1 MKQIGI
7 VGAGPVGHALA
18 KRLVEL
24 GYVVRIANSRGPASL
39 QEFAKSTGS
48 KPVDV
53 TDISAGVEFLIL
65 AIPFGRV
72 PDLPKSVI
80 TSLPDDAIVVDAG
93 NYYPRRDGA
102 ITEIDQGLPESQWVS
117 QQLGVPVVKAF
128 NSIIASRLA
137 DQGKPAGDGRR
148 IALPVAGDDLAGR
161 RAIMRLVEALG
172 FDAFDA
178 GSLAESW
185 RLQPGQPAYCTDA
198 TTAELRS
205 LLARADRE
213 MAKRNR
219 DKATEILAKLPSD
232 YPADQLVRASRI
244 MVGLDKLRP
253 ASWFAVLRL
262 AATVYLRKQQKRDAA
277 PDRLSTPQ

>member
-1 MKQIGI
+1 MQQIGVI
-7 VGAGPVGHALA
+7 GAGPVGQGLA
-18 KRLVEL
+18 KRLVAL

-39 QEFAKSTGS
+39 RDVAKSTGAE
-48 KPVDV
+48 PIDI
-53 TDISAGVEFLIL
+53 TDISAGAAVLVL

-72 PDLPKSVI
+72 PDLPKSVVS
-80 TSLPDDAIVVDAG
+80 SLPGDAIIVDAG

-102 ITEIDQGLPESQWVS
+102 IPEIDQGLPESQWIS
-117 QQLGVPVVKAF
+117 RKLGVPVVKAF

-137 DQGKPAGDGRR
+137 NQCKPAGDRRR
-148 IALPVAGDDLAGR
+148 IALPVAGDDLASR
-161 RAIMRLVEALG
+161 RAIMALVEAFG

-185 RLQPGQPAYCTDA
+185 RQQPGQPAYCTDA
-198 TTAELRS
+198 TRTELRM

-219 DKATEILAKLPSD
+219 DKATEILSKLPED

-244 MVGLDKLRP
+244 LVGLDKLRP
-253 ASWFAVLRL
+253 ASWFAILRL
-262 AATVYLRKQQKRDAA
+262 AATIALRKQRRRDAVK
-277 PDRLSTPQ
+277 DRVASPS